1 MSEKDELNDQKIN
14 YLITALADTQELI
27 RFIDAKTAIV
37 ITIIGAYIIGTF
49 SVLDKIVMFC
59 DKFSCLFWLTF
70 FGFCLFLIFSI
81 LITTRII
88 KPTDNPYDNIIL
100 DDEEKK
106 VIPSVP
112 FYIAPNV
119 YKNKWEILFKN
130 DKSYKLKQSF
140 SGLKD
145 SLITATSRDLI
156 DSLSFEL
163 LKVSFIRN
171 IKNDRFNV
179 LLITLIIT
187 TILFFSFYIIYSHE
201 LFMFRLPKSIPK

>member
-1 MSEKDELNDQKIN
+1 MSVKDNLNDQKIN
-14 YLITALADTQELI
+14 YLTTALADTQELI

-37 ITIIGAYIIGTF
+37 VTIIGAYIIGAF

-59 DKFSCLFWLTF
+59 DKFSCSFWLTF
-70 FGFCLFLIFSI
+70 FGFCVFLIFSI
-81 LITTRII
+81 LITTKII

-100 DDEEKK
+100 DEEEKK
-106 VIPSVP
+106 VIPRIP

-119 YKNKWEILFKN
+119 YKNKWKILFEN
-130 DKSYKLKQSF
+130 NKSYKLKQNF

-145 SLITATSRDLI
+145 SLKTATSDDLI

-179 LLITLIIT
+179 LLIALILT

-201 LFMFRLPKSIPK
+201 LFIIQLHKSIPK